1 MGDPRRFRKKF
12 ETPRKP
18 WDLARIESESHL
30 LDEFGLK
37 SMRELWV
44 MEAALRKIRREARH
58 LLSQGEAGRKKGE
71 ALIARAKKIGIAKQN
86 ATLDD
91 LLSLDIRDILARR
104 LQTLVVRK
112 GLAKTV
118 AQARQL
124 IAHGNISVRGR
135 RTTSPS
141 YIVPVA
147 EEQGVSYYGKA
158 PVAEQKAAAAE
169 RKEVVTDG

>member
-58 LLSQGEAGRKKGE
+58 LLSQSAVPKGE
-71 ALIARAKKIGIAKQN
+71 ELIARARKMGIAKQN

-147 EEQGVSYYGKA
+147 EEQGISYYGKA
-158 PVAEQKAAAAE
+158 PVAEQKAAAAAP
-169 RKEVVTDG
+169 KEVVTDG